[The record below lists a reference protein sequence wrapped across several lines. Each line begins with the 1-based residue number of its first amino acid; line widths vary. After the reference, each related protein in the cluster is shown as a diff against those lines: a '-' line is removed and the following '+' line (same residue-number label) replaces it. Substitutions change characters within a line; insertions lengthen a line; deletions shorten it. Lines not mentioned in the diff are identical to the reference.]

1 MITIYVTLLAYFALT
16 STGLSAACTCRL
28 LDGHADSESNVHVCT
43 DTVGKAADHHPVDHV
58 GQPGAASVRAP
69 CCDCLSMTLAALGRD
84 LKSVIAQK
92 TSIGTQ
98 ESALGLTPS
107 CGLTTAAG
115 TSSKFLPDRKSVV

>member
-1 MITIYVTLLAYFALT
+1 
-16 STGLSAACTCRL
+16 
-28 LDGHADSESNVHVCT
+28 
-43 DTVGKAADHHPVDHV
+43 
-58 GQPGAASVRAP
+58 
-69 CCDCLSMTLAALGRD
+69 MTLAALGRD

-115 TSSKFLPDRKSVV
+115 TSSKFLPPGPFRINPPLSALSSIVLQL